1 MKNETLARFMW
12 KLQTESGFTSPPPKN
27 KKRGT
32 FAARRESAIEGEKK
46 MRRRQL
52 CISQFLKLFDPPF
65 KPPPHPLPP
74 AFQAPTTQQ
83 VRRSVVSSCL
93 AKGEQR
99 GEGL

>member
-46 MRRRQL
+46 QKEGSLQTIFAAHRP
-52 CISQFLKLFDPPF
+52 SFLPF
-65 KPPPHPLPP
+65 RASEDDQSTASRSWVRLVGLTRALYPP
-74 AFQAPTTQQ
+74 ARQGDLST
-83 VRRSVVSSCL
+83 
-93 AKGEQR
+93 
-99 GEGL
+99 